1 MKTETKKRIRYISW
15 ILFVMYL
22 LLMIYLCFLSES
34 FGRTG
39 AENRVYRYNLIPFT
53 EIRRFW
59 IYRER
64 LGFWKSFINLAGNV
78 IAFLPFGFFLPILSR
93 RVRKGGRCIFSG
105 FLLSLMIET
114 IQLVT
119 KVGCFDV
126 DDLILNTLGAAVG
139 YLLFVCAN
147 GIRRWFYEKK
157 I

>member
-1 MKTETKKRIRYISW
+1 MKTATKRRIRFFSW

-22 LLMIYLCFLSES
+22 LLMIYLCFLSEDL
-34 FGRTG
+34 GRTG
-39 AENRVYRYNLIPFT
+39 AAEREYRYNLVPFT

-59 IYRER
+59 IYWER
-64 LGFWKSFINLAGNV
+64 VGFWKSFINLAGNV
-78 IAFLPFGFFLPILSR
+78 LAFLPFGFFLPILSR
-93 RVRKGGRCIFSG
+93 RVRRGVRCIFSG

-126 DDLILNTLGAAVG
+126 DDLMLNTLGAAVG
-139 YLLFVCAN
+139 YLMFVCAN
-147 GIRRWFYEKK
+147 EARRWFYEKK